1 MASWGSGG
9 IILSLSCRV
18 HLHTVSVKLSLRRP
32 PPDTFKL
39 IVLGI
44 DDVRTF
50 VNRMHGD
57 IVDRIM
63 PMLKSNIRAFSRR
76 MIQLV
81 LPQLANRSSRL
92 LLLDNCGENSIAS

>member
-63 PMLKSNIRAFSRR
+63 PMLESNIRAFSRR
-76 MIQLV
+76 MI
-81 LPQLANRSSRL
+81 LPQPVNQSSRL
-92 LLLDNCGENSIAS
+92 LLNNCGENNIAS